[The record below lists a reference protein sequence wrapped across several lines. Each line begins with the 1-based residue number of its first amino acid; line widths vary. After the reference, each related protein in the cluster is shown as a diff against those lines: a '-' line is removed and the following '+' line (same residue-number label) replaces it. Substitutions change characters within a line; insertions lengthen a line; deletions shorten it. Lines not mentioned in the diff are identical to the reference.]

1 MTRDES
7 DDIFWSPCGGVCVH
21 QFDRM
26 IFWSSCGG
34 VLIHQVL
41 LYGDGDGADVRSY
54 CRVRRW
60 SG

>member
-1 MTRDES
+1 VTRDES

-41 LYGDGDGADVRSY
+41 LYKDGDGADVRSY

>member
-1 MTRDES
+1 MTRDKS
-7 DDIFWSPCGGVCVH
+7 DDIFGHLVAEFVYI
-21 QFDRM
+21 FDRM